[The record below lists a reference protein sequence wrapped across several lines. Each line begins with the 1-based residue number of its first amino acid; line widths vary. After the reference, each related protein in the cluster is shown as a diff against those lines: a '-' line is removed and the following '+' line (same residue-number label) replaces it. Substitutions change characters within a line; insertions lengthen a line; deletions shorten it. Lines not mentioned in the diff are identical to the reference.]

1 MSTALPTGMSTARER
16 ILARLRQSRAVQPLH
31 ANPSRESE
39 ADWLARQAPLG
50 DLAER
55 FSAEQRATGGE
66 VRRVAGWAALPDVA
80 VPWLAEAGVRS
91 IITGREPRLEPLR
104 ERLAADGR
112 FTLRRYERAMEEQ
125 RAELF
130 GTDCGITTCRGA
142 IAETGSLV
150 LVPTPAEPRL
160 LSLAPEVHL
169 AVVER
174 AGLVG
179 RLSDFIAGGAYQR
192 ELPSNLVLI
201 SGASRTADIEL
212 VLAVGVHGP
221 RRLLVALVE

>member
-1 MSTALPTGMSTARER
+1 MSTAKER

-31 ANPSRESE
+31 RAPARESE
-39 ADWLARQAPLG
+39 SDWLARQAPLA
-50 DLAER
+50 DLAAR
-55 FSAEQRATGGE
+55 FCAEQQATGGE
-66 VRRVAGWAALPDVA
+66 VRRVPGWDALPQAAVA
-80 VPWLAEAGVRS
+80 WLAEAGVRS
-91 IITGREPRLEPLR
+91 VITGREPRLEPLR
-104 ERLAADGR
+104 AALATDGR
-112 FTLRRYERAMEEQ
+112 FALRRYEQPAEHQ

-142 IAETGSLV
+142 IAETGSLI

-169 AVVER
+169 AVLER
-174 AGLVG
+174 AGLVA
-179 RLSDFIAGGAYQR
+179 RLEDFIAGGSYQR
-192 ELPSNLVLI
+192 ELPSNLVLV

-221 RRLLVALVE
+221 KRLLVAMVE